1 MRHPT
6 FSLSNRRRT
15 QRGFSLLEVLIALLV
30 LSIGLLGLAA
40 LQAAGLRSS
49 HGAYLSSQ
57 ATLLAYD
64 MADRIRAADRI
75 DPGLLGNYTFNGEM
89 ADYGCDGLD
98 PAVAITMGVDD
109 RDNWLNAVA
118 CYLPSARAVVE
129 TAGDDYL
136 VTVEWIDTQAESHGE
151 TEWRY
156 QVRVRL

>member
-6 FSLSNRRRT
+6 FSLSDRRGP

-64 MADRIRAADRI
+64 MADRVRAADRI
-75 DPGLLGNYTFNGEM
+75 DSGLLANYTYNGDM
-89 ADYGCDGLD
+89 AGYGCEGLD
-98 PAVAITMGVDD
+98 PDAAIAMGGDD

-118 CYLPSARAVVE
+118 CYLPTGRGIVALDG
-129 TAGDDYL
+129 TDYL
-136 VTVEWIDTQAESHGE
+136 VTVEWVDTQAEVHEES
-151 TEWRY
+151 EWRY